1 MASKFGQDAAA
12 EVVHDGAA
20 EVGQH
25 AVAEVGQDG
34 AAEVDPGEDDP
45 PKEDFGD
52 QGMMVTRG
60 GQGTHWLRPGRS
72 LRSGGTS
79 VRLKVKGHSR
89 WITEGKSPLRIIFAT
104 KTIISRSKAKQPGLY
119 AKDLYLLAHSAGI
132 YFLS

>member
-1 MASKFGQDAAA
+1 MHDGA
-12 EVVHDGAA
+12 EVEPKVVHDGAA

-45 PKEDFGD
+45 PKEDCGD

-72 LRSGGTS
+72 PRSGGTS

-104 KTIISRSKAKQPGLY
+104 KTI
-119 AKDLYLLAHSAGI
+119 
-132 YFLS
+132 YFLEFPILFTSRLCWSST